1 MNAVLFDF
9 DGTLVD
15 TEGQYTAFW
24 AGVGK
29 EYLPD
34 IPDFAQL
41 IKGNTLKKMY
51 DTYFRGFDRE
61 RLHRLDEL
69 RAEMER
75 NMTFPLIPGA
85 EAFVRELRQ
94 RGVRT
99 AIVTS
104 SDRSKM
110 QNPRRR
116 IPAFMSLFDEVLT
129 AEDFRES
136 KPSPEPYLTAAARLG
151 VPASQTVIFEDAI
164 NGLRS
169 AYSTGMLTVALTTG
183 NPPEVVAPLSH
194 HVISDF
200 RDVSYDTLDRW
211 LRDFQREDPAS
222 LQS

>member
-1 MNAVLFDF
+1 MNLHLNAVLFDF

-41 IKGNTLKKMY
+41 IKGNTLRKMY
-51 DTYFRGFDRE
+51 DTYFRGFSRE
-61 RLHRLDEL
+61 RLNRLDEL

-85 EAFVRELRQ
+85 EAFVSELHEN
-94 RGVRT
+94 GVRT

-110 QNPRRR
+110 ENPWRK

-151 VPASQTVIFEDAI
+151 VPTTQTVIFEDAI

-169 AYSTGMLTVALTTG
+169 AYATGMLTVALTTE
-183 NPPEVVAPLSH
+183 NPPEVVKPLSH
-194 HVISDF
+194 HFIPDF
-200 RDVSYDTLDRW
+200 REMNISLLEHW
-211 LRDFQREDPAS
+211 LKAFN
-222 LQS
+222 L